1 MAANEL
7 NPQPLPPVQLGAL
20 TTEVTRAVQAALAHR
35 PADGQ
40 EVFRNPR
47 LIIGLI
53 LEPQAINRQG

>member
-1 MAANEL
+1 MAVNEV

-20 TTEVTRAVQAALAHR
+20 TTEVTRAVQAALEQRSA
-35 PADGQ
+35 GGT

-53 LEPQAINRQG
+53 LEPQFGPRQG